1 LTVTSDTPE
10 TLYPYCDFHSGMY
23 AKGKIVK
30 VSSFDMANIDV
41 TNQSAALQV
50 KGTVATGPFKGA
62 SGYTYKVYLTEQNSG
77 DHTHTFH
84 EYPGLTFYM
93 PGDQGYHGSETAS
106 ADTQFKAKSHFG
118 TSTSDDSGSG
128 GSDGY

>member
-1 LTVTSDTPE
+1 
-10 TLYPYCDFHSGMY
+10 
-23 AKGKIVK
+23 
-30 VSSFDMANIDV
+30 MANIDV
-41 TNQSAALQV
+41 TNQSSALQV

-93 PGDQGYHGSETAS
+93 PGDQGYHGSETSS
-106 ADTQFKAKSHFG
+106 ADTQIKAKSHYAA
-118 TSTSDDSGSG
+118 SDSGDGG